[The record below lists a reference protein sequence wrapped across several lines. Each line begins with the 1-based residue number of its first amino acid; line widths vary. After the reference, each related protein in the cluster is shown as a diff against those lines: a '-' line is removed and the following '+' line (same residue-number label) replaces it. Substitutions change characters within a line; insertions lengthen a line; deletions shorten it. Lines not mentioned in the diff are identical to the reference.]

1 MSSSMRPVFVV
12 GGLALA
18 VALIVGVSEWR
29 TAHAIEIIPW
39 RKDIESA
46 RIEAAQSHH
55 PVFAYF
61 TAVWCPPCQ
70 QMKKTTWADNTVK
83 AQMEKFVP
91 VKIDVDAHP
100 ELTEKYGVN
109 AMPTFVIISEQG
121 EVLRHRTGLMMPEEM
136 LRWLEN

>member
-1 MSSSMRPVFVV
+1 MRPVFVV
-12 GGLALA
+12 GALTLA
-18 VALIVGVSEWR
+18 VALMVGVSEWR

-39 RKDIESA
+39 RGDL
-46 RIEAAQSHH
+46 EAARVEAANAHH

-61 TAVWCPPCQ
+61 TASWCPPCQ

-83 AQMEKFVP
+83 AAMEKFVP

-100 ELTEKYGVN
+100 DLAQKYGVN
-109 AMPTFVIISEQG
+109 AMPTYVIVSEQG
-121 EVLRHRTGLMMPEEM
+121 EVLRRRTGLMMPEEM